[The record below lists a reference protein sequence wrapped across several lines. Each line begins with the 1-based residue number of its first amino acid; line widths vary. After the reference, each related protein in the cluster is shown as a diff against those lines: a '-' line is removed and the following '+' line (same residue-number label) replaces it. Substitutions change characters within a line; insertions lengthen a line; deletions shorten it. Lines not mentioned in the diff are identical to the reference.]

1 MIVKKVVLKVGKENT
16 WKSNDIY
23 ILLTSSLEEHVWKPF
38 LLHASFDVA
47 LLQLWHLN
55 SASELFLEVR
65 NI

>member
-23 ILLTSSLEEHVWKPF
+23 ILLTSSLEEHVWKSF

-47 LLQLWHLN
+47 LLQL
-55 SASELFLEVR
+55 
-65 NI
+65 

>member
-16 WKSNDIY
+16 WKSNDVY

-47 LLQLWHLN
+47 LLQL
-55 SASELFLEVR
+55 
-65 NI
+65 